1 MTGSGRP
8 EQPRGT
14 VRRNPACRPRSAL
27 HWLAR
32 AFCEVEKDCVESL
45 NRISIHRT
53 QPAAGRRCGHLRGG
67 QWRRRRRAMTGKTGY
82 SSAQVQPSRTPK
94 PQFSAVRSS
103 RTRDREPT
111 QAVPNSFS
119 RSATLTHTMS
129 TPRRR
134 RSIRASAATRYVE

>member
-1 MTGSGRP
+1 
-8 EQPRGT
+8 
-14 VRRNPACRPRSAL
+14 
-27 HWLAR
+27 
-32 AFCEVEKDCVESL
+32 
-45 NRISIHRT
+45 
-53 QPAAGRRCGHLRGG
+53 
-67 QWRRRRRAMTGKTGY
+67 MTGKTGY